1 MTINARRPDDFKSA
15 EKIEYNCTKGQK
27 DHPQVQETQ
36 ELVVVLMEIHSGRE
50 VQTPSYC
57 QDP

>member
-1 MTINARRPDDFKSA
+1 MTTPAA
-15 EKIEYNCTKGQK
+15 TY
-27 DHPQVQETQ
+27 HPQVQETQ
-36 ELVVVLMEIHSGRE
+36 ELVVVLMEIHGGRE